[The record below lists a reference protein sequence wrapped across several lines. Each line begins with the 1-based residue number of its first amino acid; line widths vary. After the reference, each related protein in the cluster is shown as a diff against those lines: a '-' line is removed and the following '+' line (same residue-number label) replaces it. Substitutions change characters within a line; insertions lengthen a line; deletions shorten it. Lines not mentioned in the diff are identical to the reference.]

1 MPFAEIPPAFRELV
15 AGRAAEPYVS
25 GDDWLRA
32 LPGLVDGHL
41 AEWDLAQDGPAWFGE
56 CALVLPVRRGRD
68 GLVLKVTWPHAE
80 AEQEHLAL
88 RAWNGRG
95 AVRLVAADPSA
106 FTMLLER
113 LDGDRDLTSV
123 PVLEGC
129 EVIGGLFR
137 RLDQPALPQLPRLS
151 EQAPRWAEHLGSPPP
166 SLPRRLAGQA
176 RSVIGDLVGEG
187 DRDTRLVHS
196 DLHYANV
203 LAGRREPWLA
213 IDPKPMAAE
222 WSFAVAPA
230 VWNRAEEAARAHNL
244 RIHLRLRADVVA
256 EAAGLE
262 EERVRA
268 WTFVR
273 LVVNALWAAEH
284 LPDSADFQ
292 GRMIAGAKAFAD

>member
-1 MPFAEIPPAFRELV
+1 MVTIPEEFRALI
-15 AGRAAEPYVS
+15 AGRAPEPQVS
-25 GDDWLRA
+25 GDDWLLT
-32 LPGLVDGHL
+32 LPRLVDEHL
-41 AEWDLAQDGPAWFGE
+41 STWDLEIDGPAWFGE
-56 CALVLPVRRGRD
+56 CALVLPVRRRRER
-68 GLVLKVTWPHAE
+68 LVLKLTWPHAE

-123 PVLEGC
+123 PVLDAC
-129 EVIGGLFR
+129 EVISGLFR

-151 EQAPRWAEHLGSPPP
+151 EQAARWADRLGSPPP
-166 SLPRRLAGQA
+166 SLPRRLASQA
-176 RSVIGDLVGEG
+176 RSHIGELVGDGE
-187 DRDTRLVHS
+187 RDTRLVHS

-203 LAGRREPWLA
+203 LAGQRDPWLA

-222 WSFAVAPA
+222 WAYAVAPA
-230 VWNRAEEAARAHNL
+230 VWNRSEEAARARNL

-256 EAAGLE
+256 EAAGLDE
-262 EERVRA
+262 DRVRA

-273 LVVNALWAAEH
+273 LVVNAMWAAEH
-284 LPDSADFQ
+284 LPASADFQ
-292 GRMIAGAKAFAD
+292 GRMIACAKAFAD

>member
-1 MPFAEIPPAFRELV
+1 MPTVPVPPAF
-15 AGRAAEPYVS
+15 AASISGRDPEPYVS
-25 GDDWLRA
+25 GDDWLRT

-41 AEWDLAQDGPAWFGE
+41 AEWGLGVDGEPWFGE
-56 CALVLPVRRGRD
+56 CALVVPVRRGRD
-68 GLVLKVTWPHAE
+68 AFALKLTWPHAE

-95 AVRLVAADPSA
+95 AARLVAADPAA

-113 LDGDRDLTSV
+113 LDGDTDLTSV
-123 PVLEGC
+123 SVLEAC

-151 EQAPRWAEHLGSPPP
+151 VQAGHWAEQLASPPAA
-166 SLPRRLAGQA
+166 LPRRLATQA
-176 RSVIGDLVGEG
+176 RSLVADLVGDG

-203 LAGRREPWLA
+203 LAGQREPWLA

-222 WSFAVAPA
+222 WAYAVAPA
-230 VWNRAEEAARAHNL
+230 VWNRADEAARAHNL
-244 RIHLRLRADVVA
+244 RLHLRLRADVVA
-256 EAAGLE
+256 EAAGLDE
-262 EERVRA
+262 DRVRA

-273 LVVNALWAAEH
+273 LVVNALWASAH
-284 LPDSADFQ
+284 LPDSAEFH

>member
-1 MPFAEIPPAFRELV
+1 MPFADIPPAFRELI
-15 AGRAAEPYVS
+15 AGRAAEPYVG
-25 GDDWLRA
+25 GDDWLRT

-41 AEWDLAQDGPAWFGE
+41 TEWGLEVDGTPWWGE
-56 CALVLPVRRGRD
+56 CAIVLPVRRRRER
-68 GLVLKVTWPHAE
+68 LVLKVTWPHAE
-80 AEQEHLAL
+80 ADQEHLAL

-113 LDGDRDLTSV
+113 LDGDRDLTSL
-123 PVLEGC
+123 PILDAC
-129 EVIGGLFR
+129 EVVGGLFR

-151 EQAPRWAEHLGSPPP
+151 EQATRWAEQLRTPPATV
-166 SLPRRLAGQA
+166 PRRLAAQT
-176 RSVIGDLVGEG
+176 RSLIADLVGDG

-203 LAGRREPWLA
+203 LAAARESWLA

-222 WSFAVAPA
+222 WAYAVAPA
-230 VWNRAEEAARAHNL
+230 VWNRAEEASRAHNL

-256 EAAGLE
+256 EAAGLDE
-262 EERVRA
+262 DRVRA

-273 LVVNALWAAEH
+273 LVVNAMWAADH
-284 LPDSADFQ
+284 LPSSADFQ
-292 GRMIAGAKAFAD
+292 GRMIAAAKAFAD